1 MKANPHHEENAPSFA
16 QRRVGTENVGGS
28 PLSRSDRVRTS
39 EGRLLEIRHE
49 AETKGK
55 VESLGVRPP
64 GAPFPIASPETGY
77 YGIPL
82 LKEPQW
88 TAEVPLYFF
97 IGGAAGASATI
108 GSIAEWTGLDD
119 KIARDARWVAALG
132 AIASSGLLIS
142 DLGRPSRFLNM
153 LRIFK
158 PQSPMSMGA
167 WVLAAFGTFSS
178 ANLFAQLI
186 EDRFGPIAAIS
197 VLKNSSQ
204 ALSMLFGLPFHNYT
218 GVLIGAT
225 AIPVWNHNIRSLP
238 IHFGTSGLAAG
249 TSILELMGNED
260 STALNL
266 IGIGAS
272 ALETYEGYHLELER
286 DPEINRPLKR
296 GVSGWITRAGGV
308 LSGPLP
314 LALRLAALLMGG
326 RAKKLRRAAA
336 VSAIA
341 GSILTRYGWVHA
353 GRASAR
359 DWRLPLGIKED
370 KVTPVLERLQSLPKL
385 PQSSGPSIN
394 RAAG

>member
-1 MKANPHHEENAPSFA
+1 MNADPLTHENAGAPSFA
-16 QRRVGTENVGGS
+16 QRRVGPEKAN
-28 PLSRSDRVRTS
+28 
-39 EGRLLEIRHE
+39 EARLLEIRRE

-64 GAPFPIASPETGY
+64 GAPFPVASPETGY
-77 YGIPL
+77 YGIHL

-88 TAEVPLYFF
+88 TAEIPLYFF
-97 IGGAAGASATI
+97 VGGAAGASATI
-108 GSIAEWTGLDD
+108 GTIAEWTGLDK
-119 KIARDARWVAALG
+119 KIARDARWVSALG
-132 AIASSGLLIS
+132 AIVSGGLLIS

-153 LRIFK
+153 LRMFK

-167 WVLAAFGTFSS
+167 WVLAGFGTSS
-178 ANLFAQLI
+178 GANLFAQLMQ
-186 EDRFGPIAAIS
+186 DHFGPGLFLS

-272 ALETYEGYHLELER
+272 ALETYEGYHLEMKR
-286 DPEINRPLKR
+286 DPVVNSPLKH
-296 GVSGWITRAGGV
+296 GVSGWVTRAGGV
-308 LSGPLP
+308 LSGPVP
-314 LALRLAALLMGG
+314 LGLRLAALVMGR
-326 RAKKLRRAAA
+326 RAKNLRRAA
-336 VSAIA
+336 SWSGIA
-341 GSILTRYGWVHA
+341 GSILTRYGWIHA
-353 GRASAR
+353 GHASAR
-359 DWRLPLGIKED
+359 DWRIPLGIKE
-370 KVTPVLERLQSLPKL
+370 KKSSPSLQEWQSKANV
-385 PQSSGPSIN
+385 PQMKTAI
-394 RAAG
+394 